1 MDASHN
7 PNQEEQTWAFPLAL
21 LQVTGPE
28 VRPFLQNLLTADLRP
43 LAPAEE
49 ILQAVPAAFLN
60 PQGRALF
67 VTVVVLTSQQQA
79 WLVVPEIMRA
89 ETSRLLSRYILRTKV
104 RLVSWQGTLG
114 LQEPLA
120 TRPPPWQG
128 FIRQTS
134 AGEQYSL
141 AWPNGWMLHW
151 MSRPE
156 DPAHPLPAPP
166 SSWAAFH
173 NQEIETGMPW
183 ILPGTSGLFLP
194 QMLNLEQQGGLSMEK
209 GCYPGQEIVARV
221 HFRGQ
226 VKRHLYH
233 GTAAQ
238 WLEPGTP
245 LYSAATPLE
254 QRTSHAPGHVLR
266 MAPQGQGWKA
276 LLVAEAPGSY
286 QSAAGVAVTID
297 AAVDQRQRMA
307 TSHHTNLQS
316 PSPATSPATDTPS
329 SDHHPA

>member
-1 MDASHN
+1 MDANHN
-7 PNQEEQTWAFPLAL
+7 PSTTEEQAWAPPLAL

-28 VRPFLQNLLTADLRP
+28 AQPFLQNLLTADLRA
-43 LAPAEE
+43 LAPAAGT
-49 ILQAVPAAFLN
+49 IQAVPAAFLN
-60 PQGRALF
+60 PQGRVLF
-67 VTVVVLTSQQQA
+67 VVVVALASPQQA

-104 RLVSWQGTLG
+104 RLVSWQGAIE

-120 TRPPPWQG
+120 TQPGAAPWQG
-128 FIRQTS
+128 FIRP
-134 AGEQYSL
+134 AGEGEQYSL
-141 AWPNGWMLHW
+141 GWPNGWVLHW
-151 MSRPE
+151 TSAPR
-156 DPAHPLPAPP
+156 DPAHAPP
-166 SSWAAFH
+166 AAPSPWAAFH
-173 NQEIETGMPW
+173 GQEIATGMPW

-245 LYSAATPLE
+245 LYSATTTPE
-254 QRTSHAPGHVLR
+254 QRGSHAPGHVLR
-266 MAPQGQGWKA
+266 LAPQGQGWRA

-286 QSAAGVAVTID
+286 QSASGVAITID
-297 AAVDQRQRMA
+297 AAADDQGQRKSTPRQ
-307 TSHHTNLQS
+307 
-316 PSPATSPATDTPS
+316 PSPQSTSPEMGTTS
-329 SDHHPA
+329 SDQHPA